1 MLRVLAAAIALL
13 AVAGGGVGAY
23 YAVAG
28 GGGEDAAVS
37 QATPT
42 PTPTA
47 VTATPTAPGA
57 KGGQESGPKTP
68 TSALQTYRNDKYGYE
83 VSLPEGYRAASFFMK
98 QFAVL
103 ISNPRVPAVPEDNIV
118 ITSLTEEEER
128 AAVQEASE
136 TVALGLAPWFG
147 FGQGKSVRIS
157 LIQPEISRE
166 DLLKDVNMAGIIR
179 SNSEIREETLDSG
192 ELAIRLTRR
201 DVDDNGD
208 FTYDMVLAPFG
219 ASDENTVVFR
229 IVKTPEYAKEEFETI
244 FRSFRDE

>member
-1 MLRVLAAAIALL
+1 
-13 AVAGGGVGAY
+13 
-23 YAVAG
+23 
-28 GGGEDAAVS
+28 
-37 QATPT
+37 
-42 PTPTA
+42 
-47 VTATPTAPGA
+47 
-57 KGGQESGPKTP
+57 
-68 TSALQTYRNDKYGYE
+68 
-83 VSLPEGYRAASFFMK
+83 MK

-157 LIQPEISRE
+157 MIQPEISRE